1 MRADQLM
8 MQRGLAPTRSAAQ
21 RLIAGGA
28 LRWLGPKGWTVIH
41 KTGEDLPEDGQIE
54 VTDDAELRFVS
65 RGGLKLQSALAHCGI
80 DVAGM
85 NCLDVGQSTGG
96 FTDVLLQQGAMRVVG
111 IEVGHGQL
119 HPRLAADARVTC
131 FEGVNAR
138 DVTGSAFAGQHAEA
152 SFDFI
157 TGDLSFIS
165 LTLVIPTLARYLAP
179 GGHLLLLVKP
189 QFELQPQHIG
199 KGGIVK
205 DKASFADVETRIRT
219 ACRDLPFKVHAYFQS
234 AIAGTGHG
242 NTAGNTEF
250 FVWARPLAR
259 APQGEKP

>member
-21 RLIAGGA
+21 RMIVSGA
-28 LRWLGPKGWTVIH
+28 LRWLGPKGWTVVR
-41 KTGEDLPEDGQIE
+41 KTGEDLPEDGEIE
-54 VTDDAELRFVS
+54 ITDDAELRFVS
-65 RGGLKLQSALAHCGI
+65 RGGLKLESALAHCAI
-80 DVAGM
+80 DVTGM
-85 NCLDVGQSTGG
+85 ACLDVGQSTGG
-96 FTDVLLQQGAMRVVG
+96 FTDVLLQRGAARVVG

-119 HPRLAADARVTC
+119 HARLAADERVSC

-138 DVTGSAFAGQHAEA
+138 DVTGSAFAAQHAEGG
-152 SFDFI
+152 FDFI

-165 LTLVIPTLARYLAP
+165 LTLVIPTLRRYLAP

-189 QFELQPQHIG
+189 QFELQPEHIG

-205 DKASFADVETRIRT
+205 NKASFADVETRIRS
-219 ACRDLPFKVHAYFQS
+219 ACRELPFKVHAYFQS

-250 FVWARPLAR
+250 FVWARPLAQP
-259 APQGEKP
+259 PQGEMP

>member
-1 MRADQLM
+1 MRADQLV

-28 LRWLGPKGWTVIH
+28 LRWLGPKGWHVVK

-65 RGGLKLQSALAHCGI
+65 RGGLKLDSALAHCGI
-80 DVAGM
+80 DVTGM

-96 FTDVLLQQGAMRVVG
+96 FTDVLLQRGAARVVG

-119 HPRLAADARVTC
+119 HPRLAADARVSC
-131 FEGVNAR
+131 FEGLNAR
-138 DVTGSAFAGQHAEA
+138 DVTGSAFAEQHAEG

-165 LTLVIPTLARYLAP
+165 LTLVIPTLRRYLAP

-189 QFELQPQHIG
+189 QFELQPEHIG

-205 DKASFADVETRIRT
+205 NKSSFADVETRIRS
-219 ACRDLPFKVHAYFQS
+219 ACRELPFKVHAYFQS
-234 AIAGTGHG
+234 AITGTGHG

-250 FVWARPLAR
+250 FVWARPLAPPP
-259 APQGEKP
+259 AGEKP